1 MLNRATLAGFIAL
14 LVASSLAAPAFSAA
28 SGPYALVD
36 AYKAALGQSESLSI
50 TGETITQAE
59 MRYREAIATVVPN
72 ISLSGDL
79 YHQYY
84 LQGAPKSPFPAPDN
98 QSFLRV
104 SAVQPLFQ
112 GFREYAALRAT
123 KDQLA
128 ASKQAYAWAAWQLY
142 ADTAQVFNLV
152 LSSEKSL
159 ADLQAELE
167 LYDQR
172 IQFLEGW
179 FRIGRAQDTDVLSAR
194 SAQAQIKAQVES
206 VKYQIAAARE
216 AFAFL
221 TGLPVDARLSDTQDL
236 PDSLSSMAAYVAELD
251 NRPDVEAARLNV
263 ANAKEGIAIAWG
275 AHLPSINAQADYYPY
290 HYAPDTDLNWDAFLS
305 VTMPIFM
312 GGSIAAQTRS
322 AESAERQAELALQQT
337 LRMDQENLRSSY
349 QKLHYDLSQGKALV
363 DAADLADKDYRAEA
377 KNFEHGLVT
386 NLDVLQSMVTYTN
399 AALARDAMRYTTLS
413 DFLSL
418 QAQIGHVPG
427 FTPKPEGAR

>member
-1 MLNRATLAGFIAL
+1 MLKHATLAGITAL
-14 LVASSLAAPAFSAA
+14 LLSGSLAAS
-28 SGPYALVD
+28 PYSLQD
-36 AYKAALGQSESLSI
+36 CYKAALGQSESLSI
-50 TGETITQAE
+50 TGESITQAE
-59 MRYREAIATVVPN
+59 MRYREAIATVVPS

-84 LQGAPKSPFPAPDN
+84 LQGSPKSPFPAPDN
-98 QSFLRV
+98 QSLLKI

-128 ASKQAYAWAAWQLY
+128 SSKQAYAWAAWQLY

-152 LSSEKSL
+152 LASEKSL
-159 ADLQAELE
+159 DDMQSEVAV
-167 LYDQR
+167 YDQR

-179 FRIGRAQDTDVLSAR
+179 YHIGRAQDTDVLSAR

-216 AFAFL
+216 AFCFL
-221 TGLPVDARLSDTQDL
+221 TGLPVDSRLSDSQEL
-236 PDSLSSMAAYVAELD
+236 PDSLSSMAVYEAELGK
-251 NRPDVEAARLNV
+251 RPDLEAARLNV
-263 ANAKEGIAIAWG
+263 ASAKEGIAIARG

-290 HYAPDTDLNWDAFLS
+290 HYAPNADLNWDAFLS

-312 GGSIAAQTRS
+312 GGSIVAQTRS
-322 AESAERQAELALQQT
+322 AESAARQAELMLQQAQ
-337 LRMDQENLRSSY
+337 RMDLESLHSSY
-349 QKLHYDLSQGKALV
+349 QKLAYDLSQGRALV
-363 DAADLADKDYRAEA
+363 EAADLADKDYKAET

-399 AALARDAMRYTTLS
+399 TALARDSIRYTTLS
-413 DFLSL
+413 DFVGL

-427 FTPKPEGAR
+427 FTPKPEEAR